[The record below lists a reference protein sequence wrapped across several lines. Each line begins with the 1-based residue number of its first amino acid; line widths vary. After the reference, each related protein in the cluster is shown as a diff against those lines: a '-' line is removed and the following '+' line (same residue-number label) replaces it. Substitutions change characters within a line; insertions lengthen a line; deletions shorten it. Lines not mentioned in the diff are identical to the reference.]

1 MILFFHLLSFTAL
14 IENSITGYFTV
25 SIMLILIYV
34 KSDIID
40 HKILW
45 FARAHFPQHLVVL
58 PISFFFILS
67 MAPHADPGGRL
78 IMQPVDF

>member
-1 MILFFHLLSFTAL
+1 MILFFHLLSFAGL
-14 IENSITGYFTV
+14 IENSITGSFTV

-34 KSDIID
+34 KSDITD

-45 FARAHFPQHLVVL
+45 FQRAHFPQHLVVL

-67 MAPHADPGGRL
+67 MAPHADRGGLL
-78 IMQPVDF
+78 IITPVDF